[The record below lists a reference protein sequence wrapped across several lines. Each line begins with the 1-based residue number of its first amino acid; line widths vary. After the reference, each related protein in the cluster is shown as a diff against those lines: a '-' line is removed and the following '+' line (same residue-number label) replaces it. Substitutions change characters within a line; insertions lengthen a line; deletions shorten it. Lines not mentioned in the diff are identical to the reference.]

1 MHWAE
6 PVAFDF
12 ESKITHKKK
21 MPKEPLDTYKGI
33 YTALQLFI
41 QLFLQLY

>member
-21 MPKEPLDTYKGI
+21 HPIAVQRNANSLLT
-33 YTALQLFI
+33 LC
-41 QLFLQLY
+41 